1 MIGFFKN
8 AIIIGGGMMGKDS
21 VLSKEEISNYLRE
34 VKEAINSGKYSFSNR
49 EKNKKLFL
57 DYIINE
63 KERIQIIRDLDIDDF
78 CGIRNNNYKDY
89 LEEKLYVFSKK
100 VKLIKR
106 FEPGEENVEL
116 YIKFN
121 KLDNG
126 FCFVISFH
134 ELEYPIK
141 KYFK

>member
-1 MIGFFKN
+1 
-8 AIIIGGGMMGKDS
+8 MGKDS

-78 CGIRNNNYKDY
+78 CEIKNNNHKDY
-89 LEEKLYVFSKK
+89 LEESYMFFQKK
-100 VKLIKR
+100 
-106 FEPGEENVEL
+106 
-116 YIKFN
+116 
-121 KLDNG
+121 
-126 FCFVISFH
+126 
-134 ELEYPIK
+134 
-141 KYFK
+141 